1 MPIGRGGGVMQNAGA
16 TPLVWGA
23 LTAMGKG
30 LGGLSS
36 AWPRDTRLFSTAWLA
51 QRWLVNALLSEMGEI
66 RLEMSQGNGLTQLDE
81 VLDLL
86 A

>member
-1 MPIGRGGGVMQNAGA
+1 MPINEIELNSGITKWSTMPIGRGGGVMQNAGA

-51 QRWLVNALLSEMGEI
+51 QR
-66 RLEMSQGNGLTQLDE
+66 
-81 VLDLL
+81 
-86 A
+86 